1 MSNGS
6 RLLNLKRDEQLLLG
20 GALIVGAFLPWL
32 LGLAGAG
39 LVGFALWEEYG
50 KKVLK

>member
-1 MSNGS
+1 M
-6 RLLNLKRDEQLLLG
+6 LNLKRDEQLLLG

-39 LVGFALWEEYG
+39 LVGYALYEEYG
-50 KKVLK
+50 KGTLKL